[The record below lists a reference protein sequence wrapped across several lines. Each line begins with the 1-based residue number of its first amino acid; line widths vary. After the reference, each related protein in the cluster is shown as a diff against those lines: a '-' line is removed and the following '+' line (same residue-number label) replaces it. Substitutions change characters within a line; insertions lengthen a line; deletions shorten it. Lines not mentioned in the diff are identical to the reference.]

1 MPRFPF
7 AALISTLLL
16 TVWPCAPDRLL
27 AKPAKSAHTPSSA
40 AAEQAAVAKGVLSDG
55 EVKLDCKRMA
65 GRMKI
70 RILELRGGGT
80 VRKGSGTAQ
89 GMQSVLVPIF
99 GGTQRGA
106 DASADN
112 QRDVAKLDAMNAILI
127 ARKCPYYDLE
137 RELAKDHSAPLP
149 RLIRASGK
157 RGKAKR

>member
-1 MPRFPF
+1 M
-7 AALISTLLL
+7 
-16 TVWPCAPDRLL
+16 
-27 AKPAKSAHTPSSA
+27 
-40 AAEQAAVAKGVLSDG
+40 
-55 EVKLDCKRMA
+55 
-65 GRMKI
+65 
-70 RILELRGGGT
+70 
-80 VRKGSGTAQ
+80 RKGSGTAQ

-137 RELAKDHSAPLP
+137 GELAKDHSAPLP